1 MVESAITAAKLR
13 GGVARAAQ
21 DRGFP
26 ALQWCFWGW
35 ARVARGGV
43 VSMASRERRVE
54 LEKELERVREKVHV
68 AEAEL
73 VHHR

>member
-1 MVESAITAAKLR
+1 
-13 GGVARAAQ
+13 
-21 DRGFP
+21 
-26 ALQWCFWGW
+26 
-35 ARVARGGV
+35 
-43 VSMASRERRVE
+43 MASRERRVE